1 MALIQNVLDE
11 FSCDITITRAR
22 YNELLK
28 AEHDA
33 NCLKDLIFQKA
44 KNFETLDYKEIK
56 LLKELYF
63 IPENE
68 SEEKENGSN

>member
-1 MALIQNVLDE
+1 MSIEKIIEN
-11 FSCDITITRAR
+11 FSCDITITRTR
-22 YNELLK
+22 YAELLI

-44 KNFETLDYKEIK
+44 ENFENLDYKEIK

-68 SEEKENGSN
+68 SEEKENA